1 MNLSGIDY
9 RSEAYANYRHANSGG
24 PMSRTRKEVISSTL
38 LGRDEY
44 PIRCPRIV
52 RLGIAFPDAD
62 PVELLTQMIA
72 EEGYG
77 SPEDLRDALEIP
89 PGRLIARPHTLNNGV
104 VDILYDARRDI
115 LWHALMLGLCTSQ
128 LYDPARPVLWTQ
140 AALKRRLE
148 LFDPAGFYA

>member
-1 MNLSGIDY
+1 MTGMIMPSRGD
-9 RSEAYANYRHANSGG
+9 AMPHHANTGG
-24 PMSRTRKEVISSTL
+24 PMSRTRTEVMASTL

-89 PGRLIARPHTLNNGV
+89 PGRLVARPHTLNNGV
-104 VDILYDARRDI
+104 VDILCDARRDI
-115 LWHALMLGLCTSQ
+115 LWHALMLGLCTAQ
-128 LYDPARPVLWTQ
+128 IYDPARPVLWTQ

>member
-1 MNLSGIDY
+1 MTGVIIPD
-9 RSEAYANYRHANSGG
+9 RVAEIRRHANTGG
-24 PMSRTRKEVISSTL
+24 PMSRTRTEVMASTL

-89 PGRLIARPHTLNNGV
+89 QGASSPGRTR
-104 VDILYDARRDI
+104 
-115 LWHALMLGLCTSQ
+115 
-128 LYDPARPVLWTQ
+128 
-140 AALKRRLE
+140 
-148 LFDPAGFYA
+148 